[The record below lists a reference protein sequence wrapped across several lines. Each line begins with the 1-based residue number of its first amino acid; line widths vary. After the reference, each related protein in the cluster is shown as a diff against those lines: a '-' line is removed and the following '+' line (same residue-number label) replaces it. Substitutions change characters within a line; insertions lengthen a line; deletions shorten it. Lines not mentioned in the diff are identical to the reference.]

1 MKKLLN
7 WLFVAIF
14 GCFVAGIG
22 IVALVVFTDDSISA
36 FSLKIGG
43 LAWWS
48 KLVIIEKTP
57 QNFQFGLGFL
67 FFAIAGA
74 VALIDFIRNEVA
86 RFRNGL
92 DQFLGG

>member
-1 MKKLLN
+1 MKKILN
-7 WLFVAIF
+7 WLFIAIF

-22 IVALVVFTDDSISA
+22 IVALAVFVNDSISA

-57 QNFQFGLGFL
+57 QDFQFGLGFL

-74 VALIDFIRNEVA
+74 AALVDFTRNEVA
-86 RFRNGL
+86 RFRKGL

>member
-1 MKKLLN
+1 MRKIIN
-7 WLFVAIF
+7 WLFVLIF
-14 GCFVAGIG
+14 GCFVVGVG
-22 IVALVVFTDDSISA
+22 VVALVVFTNDSISA

-57 QNFQFGLGFL
+57 QDFQFGLGFL

-74 VALIDFIRNEVA
+74 ALLIDFIRNEA
-86 RFRNGL
+86 TGFRKGL